1 MLIFIVFIII
11 LVFAAAIW
19 AVLAIAATEDLW
31 IRTVCF
37 LFAIISAVAALYFV
51 IEAMQY
57 ATLS

>member
-1 MLIFIVFIII
+1 MLIFIVFIMI

-19 AVLAIAATEDLW
+19 AVLAIAAAEDLQ

-57 ATLS
+57 AMLH